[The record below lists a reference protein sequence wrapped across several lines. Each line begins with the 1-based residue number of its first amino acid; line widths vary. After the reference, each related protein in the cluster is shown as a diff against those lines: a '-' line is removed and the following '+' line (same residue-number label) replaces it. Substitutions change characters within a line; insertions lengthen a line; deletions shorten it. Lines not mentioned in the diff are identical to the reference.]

1 MPRGEH
7 FTPVSSYLPQGPPEQ
22 STAKL
27 LPSTTAEI
35 CAIRAIDPDVADR
48 FLENVIPMKGRMI
61 HDEFGRQQSQL
72 YDRDGQVCN
81 FMFSCSSFLTLPS
94 LLHLYFR
101 VSVFTH
107 APFEL

>member
-1 MPRGEH
+1 MR
-7 FTPVSSYLPQGPPEQ
+7 
-22 STAKL
+22 
-27 LPSTTAEI
+27 LPSLSSSDSLRSINLAI
-35 CAIRAIDPDVADR
+35 SARGIYAIRAIDPDVADR

-81 FMFSCSSFLTLPS
+81 FMFSCSRFLTLPS